1 MLPLC
6 SCPRPLSQCRL
17 KEVSGEDGQVCFEG
31 SLYQQSTTFKDPIH
45 NPIIDIGFD
54 RRPISNRVGKA
65 SEGNLRL
72 AAFAPRSGFMGIEVD
87 PVRLFEYQPG

>member
-1 MLPLC
+1 
-6 SCPRPLSQCRL
+6 L

-31 SLYQQSTTFKDPIH
+31 CITNNPPSGFEESLYQQSTTFKDPIH